1 MDRCVGG
8 ANELRGRRPSRESA
22 KQGDDQEADAGSDHA
37 PIGESA
43 GSFDRG
49 MVQRPSGVRGRRAGH
64 PVTPGAGRGKRIDGI
79 VGGVHGKDCRCFEHP
94 VGIESF

>member
-8 ANELRGRRPSRESA
+8 ANEFRGRRPSGESP
-22 KQGDDQEADAGSDHA
+22 KQGDDQEAGAGSEHA

-49 MVQRPSGVRGRRAGH
+49 MVPGPFGVRGRRAGH
-64 PVTPGAGRGKRIDGI
+64 PVTPGAGRGERIDGI
-79 VGGVHGKDCRCFEHP
+79 VGGVHGGDCRCFEHR
-94 VGIESF
+94 VGVESF